1 MTRRP
6 DARLAALALG
16 CALFADGFAA
26 AATGAAAATPW
37 PTSGWEV
44 ATPESQGVAP
54 LALAELVDFG
64 AANDMDSLLV
74 VRHGRIVAEATYAP
88 FRPGLR
94 HAVNSVTKA
103 IVGTLVGIAV
113 DRGTIRVDEPVLA
126 AFTERNIANV
136 DARKR
141 GLTIGDLLDMRS
153 GMEWREPLSEAPP
166 ESLLA
171 MERSSDWIDFILD
184 RPMAHPPGQT
194 FNYDSGDW
202 HLLSAILGRRT
213 PTDTEDYARRMLF
226 AQLGIRDARW
236 RRDPQGIPIGG
247 YGVFLEPRDM
257 AKIGYLLLHRGEWAG
272 QQIVSRAWTERVFA
286 ASVDMGFGTT
296 PAFRYGRGWW
306 TIPEKHVAMAVGFLR
321 QLIIVLPDLDVVVVA
336 TGRKNYRVQPLI
348 DRIVAAAVSAAP
360 LPDDA
365 AARARLAV
373 RIEAAATE
381 EASAVA
387 PASPLAREISGRR
400 WSLDPNVL
408 GLAAITFDLGDS
420 DPRVVV
426 EVGSAASAQRQRITA
441 RIGLDGLFRQTEIA
455 GGLAGGLVLAVK
467 GSWRD
472 DKTFDLVVRSL
483 TEGIVR
489 SYAFVFSGDEVEVS
503 STSNLGPPAVVRG
516 HRNDQRSSHCAG
528 GRARCYGVARAGA

>member
-1 MTRRP
+1 MRP
-6 DARLAALALG
+6 VALALLCTLLAPG
-16 CALFADGFAA
+16 AAGADEN
-26 AATGAAAATPW
+26 TAAATPW
-37 PTSGWEV
+37 PTASWESS
-44 ATPESQGVAP
+44 TPEAQGVASA
-54 LALAELVDFG
+54 ALAELVDFG

-113 DRGTIRVDEPVLA
+113 DHGTIRVDESVLA

-153 GMEWREPLSEAPP
+153 GMEWREPLTEAPP

-171 MERSSDWIDFILD
+171 MERSGDWIDFILD
-184 RPMAHPPGQT
+184 RPMAHSPGQT

-226 AQLGIRDARW
+226 APLGIRDARW

-286 ASVDMGFGTT
+286 TSVDMGFGTT

-336 TGRKNYRVQPLI
+336 TGRKNYRVLPLI
-348 DRIVAAAVSAAP
+348 DRVVAAAVSAAP
-360 LPDDA
+360 LPEDA
-365 AARARLAV
+365 AGRARLAA

-420 DPRVVV
+420 DPRVAV
-426 EVGSAASAQRQRITA
+426 EVGNAASAQRQRITA

-489 SYAFVFSGDEVEVS
+489 SYAFVFSGNEVEVS
-503 STSNLGPPAVVRG
+503 STSNQSPPAVFRG
-516 HRNDQRSSHCAG
+516 HRND
-528 GRARCYGVARAGA
+528 

>member
-1 MTRRP
+1 
-6 DARLAALALG
+6 
-16 CALFADGFAA
+16 
-26 AATGAAAATPW
+26 
-37 PTSGWEV
+37 
-44 ATPESQGVAP
+44 
-54 LALAELVDFG
+54 
-64 AANDMDSLLV
+64 
-74 VRHGRIVAEATYAP
+74 
-88 FRPGLR
+88 
-94 HAVNSVTKA
+94 
-103 IVGTLVGIAV
+103 
-113 DRGTIRVDEPVLA
+113 
-126 AFTERNIANV
+126 
-136 DARKR
+136 
-141 GLTIGDLLDMRS
+141 
-153 GMEWREPLSEAPP
+153 
-166 ESLLA
+166 
-171 MERSSDWIDFILD
+171 
-184 RPMAHPPGQT
+184 
-194 FNYDSGDW
+194 
-202 HLLSAILGRRT
+202 
-213 PTDTEDYARRMLF
+213 
-226 AQLGIRDARW
+226 
-236 RRDPQGIPIGG
+236 
-247 YGVFLEPRDM
+247 M

-365 AARARLAV
+365 AARARLAG

-472 DKTFDLVVRSL
+472 DRTFDLVVRSL